1 MKNRKQI
8 IAEVIKVSAPKFDIS
23 LLTDQQLDDLEQIMK
38 TNGLQY
44 ISIEEA
50 VRNGFK
56 MPEKQNEIINQLIKF
71 YKQWTEKKYNSF
83 IFGN

>member
-38 TNGLQY
+38 KNGLQY

-56 MPEKQNEIINQLIKF
+56 MPENQNEIINQLIKF
-71 YKQWTEKKYNSF
+71 YKRWKKTN
-83 IFGN
+83 

>member
-8 IAEVIKVSAPKFDIS
+8 IAEVIKESVPKFDIS

-38 TNGLQY
+38 KNGLQY

-56 MPEKQNEIINQLIKF
+56 MPENQNEIINQLIKF
-71 YKQWTEKKYNSF
+71 YKRWKKQN
-83 IFGN
+83 

>member
-8 IAEVIKVSAPKFDIS
+8 IAEVIKGSVPKFDIS
-23 LLTDQQLDDLEQIMK
+23 LLTDQQLDDLEQVMK
-38 TNGLQY
+38 KNGLQY

-71 YKQWTEKKYNSF
+71 YKQWKKTN
-83 IFGN
+83 

>member
-1 MKNRKQI
+1 MKNRKEI
-8 IAEVIKVSAPKFDIS
+8 LAEVLKEAVPKFDIS

-38 TNGLQY
+38 KNGLQY

-56 MPEKQNEIINQLIKF
+56 MPENQNEIINQLIKF
-71 YKQWTEKKYNSF
+71 YKRWKKTN
-83 IFGN
+83 

>member
-1 MKNRKQI
+1 MTRKEI
-8 IAEVIKVSAPKFDIS
+8 LAAALKESAPKFDIS

-38 TNGLQY
+38 KNGLQY

-56 MPEKQNEIINQLIKF
+56 IPQNPNETINQLIKF
-71 YKQWTEKKYNSF
+71 YKQWKNP
-83 IFGN
+83 I

>member
-1 MKNRKQI
+1 MKSRKQI
-8 IAEVIKVSAPKFDIS
+8 LAEVIKESVPKFDIS
-23 LLTDQQLDDLEQIMK
+23 LLTDQQLDDLEQVMK
-38 TNGLQY
+38 KNGLQY

-71 YKQWTEKKYNSF
+71 YKQWKKTN
-83 IFGN
+83 

>member
-1 MKNRKQI
+1 MTRKD
-8 IAEVIKVSAPKFDIS
+8 KVAAVLRAAVPKFDIS

-50 VRNGFK
+50 AKNGFK
-56 MPEKQNEIINQLIKF
+56 MPENQNEIINQLIKF
-71 YKQWTEKKYNSF
+71 YKQWKKTN
-83 IFGN
+83 

>member
-1 MKNRKQI
+1 MKSRKQI
-8 IAEVIKVSAPKFDIS
+8 LAEVIKESVPKFDIS
-23 LLTDQQLDDLEQIMK
+23 LLADQQLDDLEQVMK
-38 TNGLQY
+38 KNGLQY

-71 YKQWTEKKYNSF
+71 YKQWKKTN
-83 IFGN
+83 

>member
-1 MKNRKQI
+1 MTRKD
-8 IAEVIKVSAPKFDIS
+8 KVAAALRVAVPKFDIS

-50 VRNGFK
+50 AKNGFK

-71 YKQWTEKKYNSF
+71 YKQWKKTN
-83 IFGN
+83 

>member
-8 IAEVIKVSAPKFDIS
+8 IAEVIKGSAPKFDIS
-23 LLTDQQLDDLEQIMK
+23 LLTDQQLDDLEQVMK
-38 TNGLQY
+38 KNGLQY

-71 YKQWTEKKYNSF
+71 YKQWKKTN
-83 IFGN
+83 

>member
-1 MKNRKQI
+1 MKNRKEI
-8 IAEVIKVSAPKFDIS
+8 LAEVLKEAVPKFDIS

-38 TNGLQY
+38 KNGLQY

-71 YKQWTEKKYNSF
+71 YKQWKKTN
-83 IFGN
+83 

>member
-1 MKNRKQI
+1 MTRKEI
-8 IAEVIKVSAPKFDIS
+8 LAAVLKESAPKFDIS

-38 TNGLQY
+38 KNGLQY

-71 YKQWTEKKYNSF
+71 YKQWKKTN
-83 IFGN
+83 

>member
-8 IAEVIKVSAPKFDIS
+8 IAEVIKESVPKFDIS

-38 TNGLQY
+38 KNGLQY

-56 MPEKQNEIINQLIKF
+56 MPENQNEIINQLIKF
-71 YKQWTEKKYNSF
+71 YKR
-83 IFGN
+83 

>member
-1 MKNRKQI
+1 MKNRKEI
-8 IAEVIKVSAPKFDIS
+8 LAEVLKEAVPKFDIS

-38 TNGLQY
+38 KNGLQY

-71 YKQWTEKKYNSF
+71 YNEQN
-83 IFGN
+83 

>member
-38 TNGLQY
+38 KNGLQY

-50 VRNGFK
+50 AKNGFK

-71 YKQWTEKKYNSF
+71 YKQWKKTN
-83 IFGN
+83 

>member
-8 IAEVIKVSAPKFDIS
+8 IAEVIKESVPKFDIS
-23 LLTDQQLDDLEQIMK
+23 ILTDQQLDDLEQIMK
-38 TNGLQY
+38 KIGLQY

-56 MPEKQNEIINQLIKF
+56 MPENQNEIINQLIKF
-71 YKQWTEKKYNSF
+71 YKRWKKTN
-83 IFGN
+83 

>member
-38 TNGLQY
+38 KNGLQY
-44 ISIEEA
+44 IYIEEA

-56 MPEKQNEIINQLIKF
+56 MPENPNETINKLIKF
-71 YKQWTEKKYNSF
+71 YKRWKKTN
-83 IFGN
+83 

>member
-38 TNGLQY
+38 KNGLQY

-71 YKQWTEKKYNSF
+71 YKQWKKTN
-83 IFGN
+83 

>member
-8 IAEVIKVSAPKFDIS
+8 IAEVIKESVPKFDIS

-38 TNGLQY
+38 KNGLQY

-50 VRNGFK
+50 VRNGFI
-56 MPEKQNEIINQLIKF
+56 MPQNPNETINQLIKF
-71 YKQWTEKKYNSF
+71 YKRWKKQN
-83 IFGN
+83 

>member
-1 MKNRKQI
+1 MKNRKEI
-8 IAEVIKVSAPKFDIS
+8 LAAVLRAAVPKFDIS

-38 TNGLQY
+38 KNGLQY

-71 YKQWTEKKYNSF
+71 YKQWKKTN
-83 IFGN
+83 